1 MQIFP
6 SLTIRKSRFLKSR
19 YPNAKIKYK
28 RLGNVLINDVILVK
42 PNLAN
47 AKNLVLKNFDNVFN
61 LIKWT
66 FLVSFTFY
74 SSRYFISGKHRALN
88 EFRGLNWSRKIGSR
102 LGIYAPKVFEKVNN
116 SLLIEFINGIPIDD
130 FTKFSNKEYFNHYKK
145 IGRLLFTVHKSNY
158 SFGDFKAENIL
169 YNTSEEKYYF
179 IDFEQFTQ
187 INSDDYIRRVW
198 DITELFFY
206 LGHIFP
212 SSKSH
217 FFFKKLIFTF
227 LNSYFRGLF
236 SSDLPNELK
245 RKIFDELGNLR
256 YVLIYATF
264 MTPSTYFF
272 VLRTIQEWKSS
283 FRKKNL

>member
-1 MQIFP
+1 MFP
-6 SLTIRKSRFLKSR
+6 SLTLKNSRFLKSR

-28 RLGNVLINDVILVK
+28 RLGNILINDVILIK

-74 SSRYFISGKHRALN
+74 SSRYSVSGRHRVFN
-88 EFRGLNWSRKIGSR
+88 EIRGLSWSKKIGSR
-102 LGIYAPKVFEKVNN
+102 LGIHVPKVFEQLNS
-116 SLLIEFINGIPIDD
+116 SLLIEFINGIPVDD
-130 FTKFSNKEYFNHYKK
+130 FTKFSKKEYFNHYEK
-145 IGRLLFTVHKSNY
+145 IGKILFSVHKSNH

-169 YNTSEEKYYF
+169 YNASEEKYYF

-187 INSDDYIRRVW
+187 INPDDYIRRVW

-212 SSKSH
+212 SSRSH

-227 LNSYFRGLF
+227 LNSYFSLLF
-236 SSDLPNELK
+236 LSDLPNELK
-245 RKIFDELGNLR
+245 RKIFEELGNLR
-256 YVLIYATF
+256 YVLIYVTF
-264 MTPSTYFF
+264 MTPTTYFF

-283 FRKKNL
+283 FRKKNF